1 MILLRWKSSGR
12 GIGPPAQL
20 AEVYMKKQVKKLALA
35 KETLQKLG
43 GNDLEHVVG
52 GYTIIQTLNASNC
65 DGSCQSC

>member
-1 MILLRWKSSGR
+1 
-12 GIGPPAQL
+12 
-20 AEVYMKKQVKKLALA
+20 MKKQVKKLALA